1 MDEVQRKIIA
11 SILKEAGFDN
21 ANQKALEILLNVFED
36 RLTSFLHASL
46 QKSIHAGRPSMTML
60 DILDSKQC
68 FQKLLNYRPWDKSH
82 LLECR
87 TSAPKCSFKNNEDM
101 FSLVPLR
108 EINLEYELLEPEV
121 EWSSPLSTH
130 VEKFIHIYDFMPSFP
145 PIHTF
150 RMTALKSQS
159 SKNQSSKVKNRL
171 EQSLRSESNMIKLI
185 KTNGSIPGFIN
196 YMYRNKK

>member
-11 SILKEAGFDN
+11 SILKEAGFDS

-36 RLTSFLHASL
+36 RLSSFLHSSL

-68 FQKLLNYRPWDKSH
+68 LQKLLDYRPGDESH
-82 LLECR
+82 LLECNA
-87 TSAPKCSFKNNEDM
+87 SVPKCSFKNNEDM

-150 RMTALKSQS
+150 RMTALKSHS